1 MNGGGPCCRSMP
13 MMGTIVTIEAPY
25 AGTDLSRIERRRQ
38 AISRAFEWFAN
49 VEASCSRFDPES
61 ELRQLSA
68 RVGRPVPVSDLLY
81 QAVQFALALA
91 ERTSGAFDPAIGHV
105 MEDRGFNR
113 EYSTGAL
120 IRSSVERDSHATF
133 RDVRLDPGRKAITLQ
148 RSLVLDL
155 GAVAKGMAVDLAARE
170 LQEFEDFS
178 IDAGGDLYLGG
189 CNASGEPWCIGIRH
203 PRRDGEIIDVV
214 RVSDLAVCTSGDY
227 ERRNP
232 DGNREH
238 HIMHPETGASP
249 RETASVTVLGP
260 NAMLAD
266 AVATAVFVL
275 GPAQGIELLNDLEL
289 DGLIISPAL
298 ERYET
303 AGMKDYR
310 IGSPAVL

>member
-1 MNGGGPCCRSMP
+1 
-13 MMGTIVTIEAPY
+13 MGTIVTIEAPY
-25 AGTDLSRIERRRQ
+25 AGTDSSGIERRRQ
-38 AISRAFEWFAN
+38 AISRGFDWFAS
-49 VEASCSRFDPES
+49 VEARCTRFDPGS
-61 ELRQLSA
+61 ELMQLTA
-68 RVGRPVPVSDLLY
+68 QVGRPVRVSDLLY

-91 ERTSGAFDPAIGHV
+91 ERTGGAFDPAIGHV

-113 EYSTGAL
+113 EYSSGAL
-120 IRSSVERDSHATF
+120 IRSSIQSGSHATF
-133 RDVRLDPGRKAITLQ
+133 RDVQLDPDRQAITL
-148 RSLVLDL
+148 RRPLVLDL
-155 GAVAKGMAVDLAARE
+155 GAVAKGMAIDLAAKE

-189 CNASGEPWCIGIRH
+189 RNAKGEPWCIGIRH

-214 RVSDLAVCTSGDY
+214 RVSDRAVCTSGDY

-232 DGNREH
+232 DEHGEH
-238 HIMHPETGASP
+238 HIMHPETGTSP

-275 GPAQGIELLNDLEL
+275 GPTQGMELLNNLEL
-289 DGLIISPAL
+289 DGLIISPEL
-298 ERYET
+298 QRYET
-303 AGMKDYR
+303 AGMRDYR